1 MRPRSGDGWPS
12 VIAPA
17 ENRDWQA
24 SRLIS
29 KHNINPTLATEVAA
43 LAWPQVTP

>member
-1 MRPRSGDGWPS
+1 MRPRNGDGWPS
-12 VIAPA
+12 VIAPT

-29 KHNINPTLATEVAA
+29 KHNLNPALAVEVAA